1 MKIEI
6 TAKAIEDLEY
16 WEKNNKKILT
26 KIQSLLEAIIH
37 DPFKGIGKPEPLRH
51 ELTGLWSRRINL
63 EHRIV
68 YEVTDNVIIVHSLR
82 YHY

>member
-1 MKIEI
+1 MKIEL